1 MAAPRP
7 PGATM
12 NRIPAFAFLAI
23 TSACTFGPGDQPGQ
37 GQQDS
42 GAAFSPEQDLDG
54 DGFPAMSE
62 DGTQV
67 IDCDDLDASIRP
79 DQDEVCD
86 GIDNNCDG
94 AVDEHPLDGVASYA
108 DADGDGFGDADS
120 EAFSCTVPAHRVPEA
135 GDCDDRDAKVSP
147 DAAEVCDGV
156 DTDCNGYMLSE
167 EINDDIDDDGT
178 PDCIDPDIDGDG
190 VSNEEEEAGRG
201 EQGPT
206 DPTVADSDGDGIA
219 DGQDNL
225 PNDPRCNKEVYF
237 ESDLGRPNDDEGWE
251 RVSGDWHY
259 HEADFSAGE
268 LATHGYT
275 TGATLWLAGRDWTDV
290 VVEVDL
296 YSGGEGSN
304 AGVLVRQQGPGDET
318 NDSQP
323 AYYIGVDATSQTAY
337 LGIMGGFWQQL
348 ASAPISMRPG
358 EWATLRVEA
367 KGPRITAFV
376 NDELVMDVTD
386 STYANGSVGLRSH
399 KEDMAYQN
407 LRICL

>member
-1 MAAPRP
+1 
-7 PGATM
+7 M
-12 NRIPAFAFLAI
+12 NRILALLAL
-23 TSACTFGPGDQPGQ
+23 TSACAAGSDDERGQAQPGSDAPIQ
-37 GQQDS
+37 T
-42 GAAFSPEQDLDG
+42 EQDLDG
-54 DGFPAMSE
+54 DGYPALSA

-67 IDCDDLDASIRP
+67 IDCDDLDSSIRP

-94 AVDEHPLDGVASYA
+94 SVDEDPMDGVASYA
-108 DADGDGFGDADS
+108 DADGDGFGDADLES
-120 EAFSCTVPAHRVPEA
+120 FSCSVPADRVAEA
-135 GDCDDRDAKVSP
+135 GDCDDGDASVSP
-147 DAAEVCDGV
+147 DAAEVCDGI

-167 EINDDIDDDGT
+167 EINDDIDGDGD

-201 EQGPT
+201 TQGPT
-206 DPTVADSDGDGIA
+206 DPTVADSDGDGIS

-225 PNDPRCNKEVYF
+225 PNDPLCNKEVYF
-237 ESDLGRPNDDEGWE
+237 ESDLGKPRDDEGWE
-251 RVSGDWHY
+251 LVSGEWHY

-268 LATHGYT
+268 LAIHGYT
-275 TGATLWLAGRDWTDV
+275 TGATLWLADRDWTDV

-296 YSGGEGSN
+296 NSGGNSSN
-304 AGVLVRQQGPGDET
+304 AGVLVRQQGPGDAT

-323 AYYIGVDATSQTAY
+323 AYYVGVDGVRQTAY
-337 LGIMGGFWQQL
+337 VGIMGGFWQQL
-348 ASAPISMRPG
+348 ATAPVEMRPG

-367 KGPRITAFV
+367 KGPRITAYV
-376 NDELVMDVTD
+376 NDELVLDVTD
-386 STYANGSVGLRSH
+386 TTYANGSVGLRSF